1 MTLLNLFFTF
11 LQVGTFTIGG
21 GLVAITIMQQILVT
35 AGLITPEKF
44 YTMVAISES
53 TPGPIGINMAT
64 YIGCE
69 LYGPLGGCV
78 ATFAEVLPSLICILI
93 IARYFKSFQNKT
105 LVKGA
110 FYGLRPAVSGMIAV
124 AAWNVIA
131 ITLISIPAIKDLFS
145 ENSQEFIIFLKS
157 FFNLPNIIF
166 FAASLIVLM
175 KTKIHPLFV
184 IVLAALFGILVN

>member
-1 MTLLNLFFTF
+1 MSLIRLFLTF

-35 AGLITPEKF
+35 SGLITPEKF

-69 LYGPLGGCV
+69 LYGPFGGVV
-78 ATFAEVLPSLICILI
+78 ATVAEVLPSIICILI
-93 IARYFKSFQNKT
+93 IARYFHSFQNKP

-131 ITLISIPAIKDLFS
+131 ITLISIPSLK
-145 ENSQEFIIFLKS
+145 EFVSAETRNIMFLLKN
-157 FFNLPNIIF
+157 FFNVPNIVF
-166 FAASLIVLM
+166 FACAVFILF
-175 KTKIHPLFV
+175 KTKIHPL
-184 IVLAALFGILVN
+184 IIIALGAVFGILVN

>member
-78 ATFAEVLPSLICILI
+78 ATFA
-93 IARYFKSFQNKT
+93 
-105 LVKGA
+105 
-110 FYGLRPAVSGMIAV
+110 
-124 AAWNVIA
+124 
-131 ITLISIPAIKDLFS
+131 
-145 ENSQEFIIFLKS
+145 
-157 FFNLPNIIF
+157 
-166 FAASLIVLM
+166 
-175 KTKIHPLFV
+175 
-184 IVLAALFGILVN
+184 